1 MRVPR
6 SDSLTPSRI
15 QNRFMSD
22 GVNSLRKQNPFIF
35 CQILEGD
42 LFFLRRSMGLWDS
55 RI

>member
-1 MRVPR
+1 
-6 SDSLTPSRI
+6 
-15 QNRFMSD
+15 MSD